1 MHQSALRGKKKAT
14 GKQAQAKNVLTDE
27 APNDQLSSVDNQ
39 GRIAIIQPKLELKKQ
54 ENALLQKEI
63 EEREAKF
70 LKREKEYREI
80 LAELQAQIKLR
91 VEFSEEGTKKMED
104 QRKELNEKILRNIDS
119 IQSKTTNVLAEQEK
133 DIIRFY
139 NTKIK
144 ELQQQFED
152 QNKEQ
157 GKK

>member
-1 MHQSALRGKKKAT
+1 MHQSALRGNKKPT
-14 GKQAQAKNVLTDE
+14 GKQAQAKNVLTDD

-39 GRIAIIQPKLELKKQ
+39 GRIAIIQPKLEQKKQ